1 MYSAGSCISNRD
13 TGWDSAHLP
22 RAAGK
27 TPVDRMVHDQ
37 ITVLIFKYANDM
49 IPDEAAS
56 AQTSFSLI
64 NEVAAAPAVA
74 AAVGIG
80 EAAAIAAAVAPA
92 AIRVQRRGA
101 GQPGFS
107 HLPTNGIHC
116 IIKFPLLH
124 QSVYIVVKADVS
136 VQTASGYFMSN
147 TSAAF

>member
-1 MYSAGSCISNRD
+1 
-13 TGWDSAHLP
+13 
-22 RAAGK
+22 
-27 TPVDRMVHDQ
+27 MVHDQ
-37 ITVLIFKYANDM
+37 ITVLIFKYANDT

>member
-1 MYSAGSCISNRD
+1 MYSARSRISYRD

-37 ITVLIFKYANDM
+37 ITVLIFKYANDT

-56 AQTSFSLI
+56 AQMSFSLI
-64 NEVAAAPAVA
+64 NEVA

-136 VQTASGYFMSN
+136 VQMASGYFMSN
-147 TSAAF
+147 TLAAF